1 MITLL
6 SKDFKLLFGKEK
18 STLKRILSML
28 ITIIFVGCFIAIEV
42 FIFNA
47 ILGKIGKFRQAP
59 IAFLNLFL
67 AIISIMIIIAN
78 INRANKLFFDEKDI
92 EQLSVHP
99 VSNSSIICS
108 KLVFLLITHY
118 ATSIVF
124 IYPLFIAYGNVFVKG
139 VWFYYLGFFY
149 PLLSFL
155 FEMGIALLLVYPYYL
170 LKNYLKKHLI
180 IRFAVSIII
189 LFVGCFLYSK
199 VLSLFIELVASNN
212 VNKLFTTNSINKF
225 ISFRK
230 YEFPTNFLVDI
241 FVEKRFSRVFPLL
254 AISIGVFAIGCA
266 VSIFAF
272 NYVRSVTVASNSKTK
287 KNNYQIMSVKK
298 ALIKK
303 ELVLLTKNPGY
314 TFSFTGLLIVQ
325 PFLAFLVIK
334 SLNTIFTTGVFSY
347 YTMVVPNFIPLMD
360 ILLLMLFTVI
370 IAQGASQYIQMEKRT
385 IKVMKTIP
393 VKASLQLLIKVL
405 IPLVL
410 SEVSLIL
417 TLMVL
422 LIGKTISWLTFI
434 FALILV
440 TTLLV
445 IFSIISLREELSIKH
460 RKPRST
466 FRSSLYS
473 YVLPITYFIVT
484 AVLSYFKL
492 NIILAYV
499 VGLVVFI
506 ILGIPQVIYLKKKFL
521 SLFMDLDMVN

>member
-6 SKDFKLLFGKEK
+6 SKDFKLLFGQEK
-18 STLKRILSML
+18 SIIKRIFSIL

-42 FIFNA
+42 FLFNA
-47 ILGKIGKFRQAP
+47 ILDKIGKFRQAP

-67 AIISIMIIIAN
+67 AIISICIIISNVA
-78 INRANKLFFDEKDI
+78 RANKLFFDEKDI

-108 KLVFLLITHY
+108 KLVFLFITHY

-124 IYPLFIAYGNVFVKG
+124 VYPLFIAYGNIFARG
-139 VWFYYLGFFY
+139 VWFYYLGLFY
-149 PLLSFL
+149 PILSFL
-155 FEMGIALLLVYPYYL
+155 FEMGIALLVVYPYYL
-170 LKNYLKKHLI
+170 LKKYLKKHLL
-180 IRFAVSIII
+180 IRFIISIVI

-199 VLSLFIELVASNN
+199 VLNLFIELVASNN
-212 VNKLFTTNSINKF
+212 VNKLFTTTSINRF
-225 ISFRK
+225 IQFRK

-241 FVEKRFSRVFPLL
+241 FVEKRFLRVLPLF
-254 AISIGVFAIGCA
+254 AISTGVFAIGCA

-272 NYVRSVTVASNSKTK
+272 NYVRTVAMSSKSKDKEK
-287 KNNYQIMSVKK
+287 KYHIMSVEK

-303 ELVLLTKNPGY
+303 EIVLLTKNPGY

-334 SLNTIFTTGVFSY
+334 SLNTIFTTGLFSY

-370 IAQGASQYIQMEKRT
+370 IAQGASLYIQMEKNT
-385 IKVMKTIP
+385 IKLMKTIP
-393 VKASLQLLIKVL
+393 VKAGKQLLIKVS
-405 IPLVL
+405 IPLLL
-410 SEVSLIL
+410 SETSFIL
-417 TLMVL
+417 TLLVL
-422 LIGKTISWLTFI
+422 LIGKAITFI
-434 FALILV
+434 TFVFAFVLV
-440 TTLLV
+440 TTLLF
-445 IFSIISLREELSIKH
+445 IFSMISLREELNIKH

-473 YVLPITYFIVT
+473 YVLPIAYFIVT
-484 AVLSYFKL
+484 AFLSYFGL
-492 NIILAYV
+492 NVILAYV
-499 VGLVVFI
+499 VGLLVFM
-506 ILGIPQVIYLKKKFL
+506 LFGIPQILYLKKKFS

>member
-6 SKDFKLLFGKEK
+6 AKDFKLLFGKEK
-18 STLKRILSML
+18 SFLKRILSIL
-28 ITIIFVGCFIAIEV
+28 VTTIFVGCFVAIEV

-47 ILGKIGKFRQAP
+47 ILKKIGNFRQAP

-67 AIISIMIIIAN
+67 AIISILIIIAD
-78 INRANKLFFDEKDI
+78 INRANRLFFDEKDI

-124 IYPLFIAYGNVFVKG
+124 IYPLFVAYGNIFAKG
-139 VWFYYLGFFY
+139 IWFYYLGFFY

-155 FEMGIALLLVYPYYL
+155 FEMGVALLLVYPYYL
-170 LKNYLKKHLI
+170 FKKYLKKHLL
-180 IRFAVSIII
+180 IRFIVSMVI

-199 VLSLFIELVASNN
+199 VLNLFIELVASNN
-212 VNKLFTTNSINKF
+212 VNKLFTTDSIDKF

-241 FVEKRFSRVFPLL
+241 FVEKRFSKIFPLL
-254 AISIGVFAIGCA
+254 AISIGVFAIGCE
-266 VSIFAF
+266 VCIFAF
-272 NYVRSVTVASNSKTK
+272 HYVRSVSLSSQPKTK
-287 KNNYQIMSVKK
+287 EKNYQTMSVNK

-303 ELVLLTKNPGY
+303 EIVLLTKNPGY

-334 SLNTIFTTGVFSY
+334 SLNTIFTTGLFSY
-347 YTMVVPNFIPLMD
+347 YIMVVPNFIPLMD

-370 IAQGASQYIQMEKRT
+370 IAQGASLYIQMEKKT

-393 VKASLQLLIKVL
+393 IKASKQLLIKVM
-405 IPLVL
+405 IPFVL
-410 SEVSLIL
+410 SELSFLL
-417 TLMVL
+417 TLLVL
-422 LIGKTISWLTFI
+422 LIGKIITFLTFT
-434 FALILV
+434 FAFILV
-440 TTLLV
+440 TVLLL
-445 IFSIISLREELSIKH
+445 IFSIISLREELNIKH

-473 YVLPITYFIVT
+473 YILPIVYFIVT

-506 ILGIPQVIYLKKKFL
+506 LLGIPHIIYIKKKFL
-521 SLFMDLDMVN
+521 NLFIDLDMVN

>member
-18 STLKRILSML
+18 NLFKRILSIL
-28 ITIIFVGCFIAIEV
+28 ATIIFVGCFIAIEV

-67 AIISIMIIIAN
+67 AVISILIIISN
-78 INRANKLFFDEKDI
+78 VSRANKLFFDEKDI

-118 ATSIVF
+118 TTSIVF

-139 VWFYYLGFFY
+139 VWFYYLGLFY

-155 FEMGIALLLVYPYYL
+155 FEMGIALLVVYPYYL
-170 LKNYLKKHLI
+170 LKKYLKKHLL
-180 IRFAVSIII
+180 IRFVVSITI
-189 LFVGCFLYSK
+189 LFIGCFLYSK
-199 VLSLFIELVASNN
+199 VLNLFIELVASNN
-212 VNKLFTTNSINKF
+212 VNKLFTTSSINKF
-225 ISFRK
+225 INLRK
-230 YEFPTNFLVDI
+230 YEFPTKFLVDI
-241 FVEKRFSRVFPLL
+241 FVEKRFSRAFPLL
-254 AISIGVFAIGCA
+254 AISIGVFTIGCA

-272 NYVRSVTVASNSKTK
+272 NYVRTVAVSSKSQGKEK
-287 KNNYQIMSVKK
+287 KYQTMSVEK

-303 ELVLLTKNPGY
+303 EIVLLTKNPDY

-334 SLNTIFTTGVFSY
+334 SLNTIFTTGLFSY

-370 IAQGASQYIQMEKRT
+370 IAQGASLYIQMEKNT
-385 IKVMKTIP
+385 IKLMKTIP
-393 VKASLQLLIKVL
+393 VKASKQLLIKVL

-410 SEVSLIL
+410 SEISLIL
-417 TLMVL
+417 TLLVL
-422 LIGKTISWLTFI
+422 LIGKAITFVTFI
-434 FALILV
+434 FALLLV
-440 TTLLV
+440 TTLLLIYSV
-445 IFSIISLREELSIKH
+445 ISLREELNIKH

-484 AVLSYFKL
+484 AFLSYFKM

-499 VGLVVFI
+499 VGFLVFVLF
-506 ILGIPQVIYLKKKFL
+506 GIPQIIYLKKKFS